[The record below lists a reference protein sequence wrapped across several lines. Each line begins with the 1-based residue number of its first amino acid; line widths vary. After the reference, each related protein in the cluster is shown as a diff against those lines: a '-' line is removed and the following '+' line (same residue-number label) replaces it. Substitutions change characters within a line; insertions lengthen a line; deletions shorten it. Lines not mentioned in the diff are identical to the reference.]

1 MIRSYGEN
9 VRSYLE
15 NRGDDV
21 RIFFMPTEGK
31 EEIKCINPLYIDE
44 VSDIEKLND
53 LVSDLENKF
62 QVGVE

>member
-1 MIRSYGEN
+1 
-9 VRSYLE
+9 
-15 NRGDDV
+15 
-21 RIFFMPTEGK
+21 MPTEGK